1 MNKLIL
7 IMVLLFSATAT
18 AENLKYNLKYKRSDK
33 ENMNMHLR
41 CNFMA
46 IAIGLSTARIG
57 MHASEVLEYFLKV
70 WSAAYSDKEMAE
82 REDLYL
88 ASSNYQEGWVEGFF
102 ANLGTAE
109 RNDIYYGS
117 CEDDRLLFSLKAK

>member
-1 MNKLIL
+1 
-7 IMVLLFSATAT
+7 MVLLFSATAT
-18 AENLKYNLKYKRSDK
+18 AENLKYNFKYKRSDK

-70 WSAAYSDKEMAE
+70 WGAYSDKEMAE

-88 ASSNYQEGWVEGFF
+88 ASSNYQEGWVDGFF
-102 ANLGTAE
+102 STLGTAE

>member
-18 AENLKYNLKYKRSDK
+18 AENLKYNFKYKRSDK
-33 ENMNMHLR
+33 EIMNMHLR

-70 WSAAYSDKEMAE
+70 WSAAHSDKEMA
-82 REDLYL
+82 Y
-88 ASSNYQEGWVEGFF
+88 YQEGWVEGFF